1 MIAQLTAHLWQSTFF
16 AIAAGLMTLAF
27 RGNRAQVRYWLWLS
41 ASLKFFVPF
50 LLLLSLGRYVETW
63 APSVHRVAMA
73 TPAISYTIEQL
84 GQPLFRDASPPT
96 APAPVTNDWIP
107 LAILGAWLCGFVA
120 TALMRFRN
128 WLRIRAIVAA
138 SASIEMPEP
147 DIPAP
152 VAVRSSPGIME
163 PGVVGLIRPILL
175 LPEGI
180 AERLTPSEL
189 EAVLAHELCHV
200 RRRDN
205 LFASIHMVVEAVFWF
220 HPLVW
225 WIGARLVEERE
236 RACDEEVLT
245 LGNRPDVYADAI
257 LSVCKLYVESP
268 LPCVSGVT
276 GAGIGR
282 RIEAI
287 MANRRGQKLNR
298 MKKVLLAAAG
308 AAILAGP
315 LAIGIFHGSVAKV
328 SAAPFAPQPQ
338 PSSFEVA
345 SFDVASVKPSLGPAK
360 DIMFCLNPCNFGER
374 LSVVGS
380 RVDIR
385 FMSLYN
391 LVLTAYR
398 IKRNRLSGPSWM
410 QSQRFDIMAKI
421 PDGASRDQVP
431 EMLQALLSERF
442 KLAIH
447 RDRKDQPVFALVVGR
462 SGLKLRRSAAEADA
476 PVPEAPGSQPLL
488 TPEGDARELEN
499 GDIVI
504 TSGPYSPM
512 HGGRGSNGVM
522 RWEFLKLT
530 MPALAALVSPHVDRP
545 VVDMTNLQGSYDFAF
560 ANQPMRPPDGRGLKG
575 GGPPEAGRA
584 GSDDTP
590 ADSYGEGMIRAVENA
605 GLKLEPRKAPVEM
618 IVVDRLEKTPT
629 GN

>member
-16 AIAAGLMTLAF
+16 AVAAGLMTLAF

-73 TPAISYTIEQL
+73 TPAISYTMEQL
-84 GQPLFRDASPPT
+84 GQPLFRDASPT
-96 APAPVTNDWIP
+96 AAAASVTNDWIP

-128 WLRIRAIVAA
+128 WLSIRAIVRA
-138 SASIEMPEP
+138 SVPILIPVP
-147 DIPAP
+147 DMPAP
-152 VAVRSSPGIME
+152 AAVRSSSGIME

-189 EAVLAHELCHV
+189 EAVLAHEFCHV

-205 LFASIHMVVEAVFWF
+205 LFASIHMLVEAVFWF

-257 LSVCKLYVESP
+257 LNVCKLYVESP

-276 GAGIGR
+276 GAGIRR

-308 AAILAGP
+308 AAVLTGP
-315 LAIGIFHGSVAKV
+315 LAIGVFHGSVAEV
-328 SAAPFAPQPQ
+328 SAAPFAPEPQ

-345 SFDVASVKPSLGPAK
+345 SVKVSLGPPK
-360 DIMFCLNPCNFGER
+360 ETMFCLDACASAGRF
-374 LSVVGS
+374 SVVGS
-380 RVDIR
+380 RVNIR
-385 FMSLYN
+385 FISLYN
-391 LVLTAYR
+391 LVLRAYR
-398 IKRNRLSGPSWM
+398 IKPNQLSGPDWM
-410 QSQRFDIMAKI
+410 QSQKFDIEAKT
-421 PDGASRDQVP
+421 PDGASKDQVP

-447 RDRKDQPVFALVVGR
+447 RDRKDQPVFALVVGKN
-462 SGLKLRRSAAEADA
+462 GLKLRRSAAAADA
-476 PVPEAPGSQPLL
+476 SVPEAPGSQPLL
-488 TPEGDARELEN
+488 TPEGDARKLEN

-504 TSGPYSPM
+504 TSGPYGPV
-512 HGGRGSNGVM
+512 HGGRGSNGAL
-522 RWEFLKLT
+522 RWEFSKLT
-530 MPALAALVSPHVDRP
+530 MPALAALVTPHVDRP
-545 VVDMTNLQGSYDFAF
+545 VVDMTNLQGSYELAF
-560 ANQPMRPPDGRGLKG
+560 GNLRRGDGRALKG
-575 GGPPEAGRA
+575 GGPPEEVRA
-584 GSDDTP
+584 GSDSSPDP
-590 ADSYGEGMIRAVENA
+590 YGEGMIRAIENA